1 MENPC
6 HNCPKRYPGCH
17 ASCEDYKSWKAQWDE
32 MRERERKR
40 KAALAQSPKPRFRK
54 PYHAPRIR
62 GDQ

>member
-1 MENPC
+1 MKNPC
-6 HNCPKRYPGCH
+6 HNCQKRYPGCH
-17 ASCEDYKSWKAQWDE
+17 ASCEDYKSWKSQWDE

-40 KAALAQSPKPRFRK
+40 KAALAQSPKPRLRK

>member
-17 ASCEDYKSWKAQWDE
+17 ASCNDYKSWKVNWDE

-40 KAALAQSPKPRFRK
+40 KSGYRTPRRRFDPSFYK
-54 PYHAPRIR
+54 KIR